1 MSMLGPIS
9 IQGEQIPK
17 YATSIVQLR
26 RAYYAEIL
34 NRNEDSPSR
43 FPVLSSFIDTIA
55 TLKKSVSQRVPFV
68 IDSNSELMKK
78 LLQWSQT
85 IRECTYNFLAPFWG
99 SSQPSSQFEA
109 DAELSDDYIKAGFLE
124 AFEVLKEGA
133 RESKNITIRSAVIT
147 VPEFL
152 DEHVR
157 ELATEAAK
165 EAGITTF
172 PNNPI
177 ILPTQTLIW
186 LWKSTID
193 DSDDIIDFLS
203 EEPWGNS
210 LLIDYGVGYFDI
222 ATNGG
227 RCQIKYPMD
236 IMGCQRIAMK
246 LVDKLISFDGPLKQQ
261 VEKGAS
267 RPALYSALW
276 TASYKI
282 RHPSEIDPLEDSDD
296 HYAEWPLDLQDWW
309 IGDEETAVLR
319 WEDLEAVEAEYIDE
333 LANQFDRFWT
343 VCKVRYQIP
352 LDLKPAHFP
361 SVILTTNTGALN
373 EHGERSKPIDSVIM
387 LGNRCSRSVVKRAV
401 RKSVGEHVRIIGGNS
416 ESDMYLSLLAATRYA
431 LALYETAQT
440 AGCEDDQD
448 DTRESLLEHTEL

>member
-1 MSMLGPIS
+1 MSMLGPVS
-9 IQGEQIPK
+9 IQGQQIPK

-26 RAYYAEIL
+26 RAYYAESL
-34 NRNEDSPSR
+34 DKNKDNPKR
-43 FPVLSSFIDTIA
+43 FPVLSPFIDTIA
-55 TLKKSVSQRVPFV
+55 TLIKSVSQRMPFV

-78 LLQWSQT
+78 VLPWFQKT
-85 IRECTYNFLAPFWG
+85 REFTNDLLAPLSRSF
-99 SSQPSSQFEA
+99 QPSSQFDA

-147 VPEFL
+147 LPEFL
-152 DEHVR
+152 DVHVR
-157 ELATEAAK
+157 ELAAEAAK

-172 PNNPI
+172 PDIPI
-177 ILPTQTLIW
+177 ILPTQSLIW
-186 LWKSTID
+186 SSKSILD
-193 DSDDIIDFLS
+193 DSDEISIDVLS
-203 EEPWGNS
+203 QAEKPWGNS

-246 LVDKLISFDGPLKQQ
+246 LVDRLTSFDGPLKEH

-267 RPALYSALW
+267 KPVLYSALW

-282 RHPSEIDPLEDSDD
+282 RHPSEIDPLEDNDD

-309 IGDEETAVLR
+309 VGDEETAVLR

-333 LANQFDRFWT
+333 LANQFDG
-343 VCKVRYQIP
+343 V
-352 LDLKPAHFP
+352 LDCLQ
-361 SVILTTNTGALN
+361 GALN
-373 EHGERSKPIDSVIM
+373 ERGERSKPIDSVIM

-431 LALYETAQT
+431 LALHEMAQT
-440 AGCEDDQD
+440 AGCEDDQY
-448 DTRESLLEHTEL
+448 DTRASLLEHTEL